1 MSAIDNIIYQSVVY
15 LAPVLLCV
23 LGGIFAYKAN
33 VLNIALEGMMMAGA
47 FVSMLAA
54 NLTNSLPAA
63 YLSAF
68 AVCMALGLVFS
79 VLGVTLKGNVIV
91 IGLAINMLVPAVAG
105 FIMKIMSVPSI
116 TWSEFPPAASV
127 LNIPVIQNIPPSGP
141 HPQRASPHYLR
152 GLPDDRGDVCADV
165 SDPLRHPRPGGGGER
180 RHRRLNLAQLD
191 PMPHMLDLKIL
202 SGKINNLSALIVFH
216 DIACPINQLR
226 YRIVQWILH
235 EGFSRLFRIL
245 IVAHGQGCAPHTKLS
260 RLLPRYRLIFLIQHE
275 NVRVRHGESD
285 RKRFLVGKLA
295 VYHIISTCVGNLR
308 RTVQVRILYVRQKF
322 PPHIQ
327 LLVRHDLAA
336 EHHPPQRIRQI
347 HVL

>member
-116 TWSEFPPAASV
+116 TWSEFSTSSIV
-127 LNIPVIQNIPPSGP
+127 LNIPVIQNIPLLGP
-141 HPQRASPHYLR
+141 
-152 GLPDDRGDVCADV
+152 
-165 SDPLRHPRPGGGGER
+165 
-180 RHRRLNLAQLD
+180 
-191 PMPHMLDLKIL
+191 IL
-202 SGKINNLSALIVFH
+202 SGHPPITYVAYLMIAVMSVLMYQTRFGIHVRVVGESEDTAVSLGLKTNMYKIAAILIGAGCCALAGINLSLERLSLYTNNMTAGRGFIAIAAIYCGRGKPLSCTLYAVLFSLANALAEYFSLQVSASLLLKVVPYVVMVAVLTAASI
-216 DIACPINQLR
+216 INR
-226 YRIVQWILH
+226 R
-235 EGFSRLFRIL
+235 
-245 IVAHGQGCAPHTKLS
+245 K
-260 RLLPRYRLIFLIQHE
+260 
-275 NVRVRHGESD
+275 VRVRGAFS
-285 RKRFLVGKLA
+285 
-295 VYHIISTCVGNLR
+295 
-308 RTVQVRILYVRQKF
+308 
-322 PPHIQ
+322 
-327 LLVRHDLAA
+327 
-336 EHHPPQRIRQI
+336 EH
-347 HVL
+347 